1 MPREPGEAARPT
13 STCHEAVA
21 QHEEGALGAA
31 YRPEGGHSLG
41 RCCRRRCRA
50 LGLWPVLLTEMT
62 LERSRSSCGHSRR
75 HFFHHDLRWG
85 PASRGC
91 WLALKLL
98 RALSAHAALG
108 PSGSE
113 RHLRAVK
120 LLSEGGQPTAPV
132 ARRVGRGD
140 ACGMGGARFGSRRAA
155 TFCSRARFS
164 HEPPEIAPSNTA
176 RRPQCKKK
184 KEKWRGAAN
193 TFVFI

>member
-75 HFFHHDLRWG
+75 HFFHHDLIWIRVWVER
-85 PASRGC
+85 ASHETSGEG
-91 WLALKLL
+91 K
-98 RALSAHAALG
+98 SAHAALG

-140 ACGMGGARFGSRRAA
+140 ACGMGGARARSGSAHLDERLSRRLERVRW
-155 TFCSRARFS
+155 RAGPLISKIFPKSPLAKLLRS
-164 HEPPEIAPSNTA
+164 
-176 RRPQCKKK
+176 
-184 KEKWRGAAN
+184 
-193 TFVFI
+193 